1 MEGHF
6 SNVISVAIT
15 SDNTKIVSGSRENT
29 IKIWDM
35 NTGKLL
41 NTLQGHFAVAI
52 TSDNTKIVSGT
63 SDTIKIWDMNT
74 GKLLNTLQGHS
85 DEVTSVAITSDN
97 TKIVSG
103 SRENTIKVWD
113 LDQLRYYL
121 NNKFD
126 SSISSIAL
134 SKSKNLI
141 ALGDSSGNLYSGIL
155 YS

>member
-1 MEGHF
+1 LEGHF

-41 NTLQGHFAVAI
+41 NTLQGHFA
-52 TSDNTKIVSGT
+52 
-63 SDTIKIWDMNT
+63 
-74 GKLLNTLQGHS
+74 
-85 DEVTSVAITSDN
+85 VAITSDN